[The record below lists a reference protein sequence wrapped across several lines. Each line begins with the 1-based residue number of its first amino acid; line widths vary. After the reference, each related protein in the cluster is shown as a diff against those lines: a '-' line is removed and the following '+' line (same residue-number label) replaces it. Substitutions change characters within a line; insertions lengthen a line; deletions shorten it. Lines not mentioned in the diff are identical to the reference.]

1 MKPYDR
7 AAALRYA
14 EQWAL
19 RRNPD
24 FFDFEELGGDCTNFA
39 SQCLYAGSRVMNF
52 APLFGWFYRSAQ
64 NRTPSWTG
72 VTYLFDFLT
81 RSQPSAGPFGV
92 EAEPAGLEVGDLVQL
107 GDKTGRFYHSPVVTG
122 FSEGQLLVSAHSFDA
137 LNRPLES
144 YAFDRIRGIHILGV
158 NL

>member
-14 EQWAL
+14 EQWAM

-52 APLFGWFYRSAQ
+52 APPVR
-64 NRTPSWTG
+64 
-72 VTYLFDFLT
+72 
-81 RSQPSAGPFGV
+81 
-92 EAEPAGLEVGDLVQL
+92 LVLPL
-107 GDKTGRFYHSPVVTG
+107 GSKP
-122 FSEGQLLVSAHSFDA
+122 DA
-137 LNRPLES
+137 LLDGRDLS
-144 YAFDRIRGIHILGV
+144 L
-158 NL
+158 

>member
-52 APLFGWFYRSAQ
+52 
-64 NRTPSWTG
+64 
-72 VTYLFDFLT
+72 
-81 RSQPSAGPFGV
+81 
-92 EAEPAGLEVGDLVQL
+92 
-107 GDKTGRFYHSPVVTG
+107 
-122 FSEGQLLVSAHSFDA
+122 SEGQLLVSAHSFDA

>member
-52 APLFGWFYRSAQ
+52 
-64 NRTPSWTG
+64 TPC
-72 VTYLFDFLT
+72 
-81 RSQPSAGPFGV
+81 SAGFT
-92 EAEPAGLEVGDLVQL
+92 ARL
-107 GDKTGRFYHSPVVTG
+107 KTGRPP
-122 FSEGQLLVSAHSFDA
+122 GQA
-137 LNRPLES
+137 
-144 YAFDRIRGIHILGV
+144 
-158 NL
+158 